1 MQKSIHT
8 TTLLPRLALALTLL
22 LSIAAC
28 STLRDSTATQER
40 VATRDTFQY
49 VLRQFDSVYID
60 RYHSMIANDSVV
72 TVRDSVIQYR
82 LCRVHDSIYVNKTD
96 TMYIDRDKYVVQE
109 VPRPLAWYDYVAYLS
124 LIFTSLVIYR
134 KARDA
139 LRT

>member
-1 MQKSIHT
+1 M
-8 TTLLPRLALALTLL
+8 LPRLALALTLL

-28 STLRDSTATQER
+28 STLRENTATQER

-96 TMYIDRDKYVVQE
+96 TMYIDRLRHIVKE
-109 VPRPLAWYDYVAYLS
+109 VPRPLAWYDYMAYLS
-124 LIFTSLVIYR
+124 LFFTSLVIYR